1 LSNAKAA
8 VLCSTDPGDGWIE
21 KIRLDRRRGSFS
33 AIAIAT
39 DGRANARPMTGS
51 AKQSIVPRKE
61 RMDCSAPAALRA
73 RVESTRISHHSSPTL
88 ARR

>member
-1 LSNAKAA
+1 M
-8 VLCSTDPGDGWIE
+8 DGLKKSDSIDGAE
-21 KIRLDRRRGSFS
+21 LFRHCHCEP
-33 AIAIAT
+33 T
-39 DGRANARPMTGS
+39 GRANARPMTGS

>member
-1 LSNAKAA
+1 MDGLKKSDSIDGAA
-8 VLCSTDPGDGWIE
+8 AFPPLPLRADGPRE
-21 KIRLDRRRGSFS
+21 C
-33 AIAIAT
+33 A
-39 DGRANARPMTGS
+39 PMTGS